1 MMDVCEKENA
11 ISILLLQNMQQNKII
26 QWMIFSGGETMLWML
41 AQQFYTSTGSAQAPL
56 YL

>member
-26 QWMIFSGGETMLWML
+26 QWMIFSGGEAMLWML